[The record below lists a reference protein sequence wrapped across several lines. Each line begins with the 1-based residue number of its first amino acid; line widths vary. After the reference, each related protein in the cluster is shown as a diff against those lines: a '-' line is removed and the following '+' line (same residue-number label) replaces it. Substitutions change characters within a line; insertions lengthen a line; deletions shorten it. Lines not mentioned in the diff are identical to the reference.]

1 VATEMTA
8 VENPL
13 REGLR
18 LERTPEPCA
27 LVIFGATGDLT
38 RRKLIPALYQL
49 SHDRLLPANFA
60 TVGFAR
66 RDWTDQGFRSEMNEA
81 IEAFAPHVHPG
92 VWESFAETLYFS
104 RGEFHDPD
112 AYVRLAAKLKEID
125 AERGTAGNRVFYLA
139 TAPDNYVDI
148 IRNLG
153 EAGLISRREHGPW
166 SRIVV
171 EKPFGHDLQSAQ
183 RLNRLLQ
190 GLISERQTFRIDHYL
205 GKETV
210 QNILAVR
217 FGNLIFEPI
226 WNAQYVDH
234 VQITVA
240 EAVGVEGR
248 GGYYDQAGALRD
260 MVQNHMMQLL
270 ALVAMEPP
278 VAYDADAIRDEKVKV
293 LRAVDMPTEL
303 VPQLTMRG
311 QYGPGVV
318 GGASVPA
325 YRQEPSVP
333 PDSTT
338 ETYVALKLQLRN
350 WRWAG
355 APFYLRTG
363 KRLPKRISEIAVV
376 FKRAPHELFNRQA
389 IVGLEPNV
397 LALRIQPDEGI
408 SLRFGAKVPGPTMRL
423 RSVNMDFLYG
433 VAFGAEPHDAYHR
446 LLLDAMLGDATLFT
460 RRDEVEQ
467 AWRFISCIEDAW
479 KKLTP
484 LSGPTYAAGDWGPDE
499 ADELLRRDGRAW
511 RRL

>member
-1 VATEMTA
+1 VAIETSA

-60 TVGFAR
+60 IVGFAR
-66 RDWTDQGFRSEMNEA
+66 RDWDDQTFRAEMKEA
-81 IEAFAPHVHPG
+81 VDDFASTVHEG
-92 VWESFAETLYFS
+92 VWESFAETLYFH
-104 RGEFHDPD
+104 RGEFDKPD
-112 AYVRLAAKLKEID
+112 AYESLAVRLKEID

-139 TAPDNYVDI
+139 TSPDNFVDI

-190 GLISERQTFRIDHYL
+190 GLIAERQTFRIDHYL

-226 WNAQYVDH
+226 WSAQYVDH

-248 GGYYDQAGALRD
+248 GGYYDHSGALRD

-293 LRAVDMPTEL
+293 LRAVQISSPL
-303 VPQLTMRG
+303 VPQLTVRG
-311 QYGPGVV
+311 QYGPGFV
-318 GGASVPA
+318 GGAPVPA

-333 PDSTT
+333 PGSTT
-338 ETYVALKLQLRN
+338 ETYVALKLELQN

-355 APFYLRTG
+355 TPFYLRTG

-376 FKRAPHELFNRQA
+376 FKKVPHLLFSRQA
-389 IVGLEPNV
+389 VAGLEPNV

-433 VAFGAEPHDAYHR
+433 VAFGAEPHDAYVR

-479 KKLTP
+479 QKLPP
-484 LSGPTYAAGDWGPDE
+484 LAGPSYAAGEWGPEE

>member
-1 VATEMTA
+1 VATDTTA

-18 LERTPEPCA
+18 LERTPEPCV

-49 SHDRLLPANFA
+49 SHDRLLPANVGI
-60 TVGFAR
+60 VGFAR
-66 RDWTDQGFRSEMNEA
+66 RNWTDESFRTEMKDSVAEFGKA
-81 IEAFAPHVHPG
+81 VHEG
-92 VWESFAETLYFS
+92 VWESFAEGLYFS
-104 RGEFHDPD
+104 QGEFHDPA
-112 AYVRLAAKLKEID
+112 AYERLAAKLKEID
-125 AERGTAGNRVFYLA
+125 AERGTTGNRLFYLA
-139 TAPDNYVDI
+139 TAPDNFPDI

-166 SRIVV
+166 SRLVI

-190 GLISERQTFRIDHYL
+190 GLISERHTFRIDHYL

-240 EAVGVEGR
+240 ESVGVEGR
-248 GGYYDQAGALRD
+248 GGYYDSAGALRD

-278 VAYDADAIRDEKVKV
+278 TSYGADAIRDEKVKV
-293 LRAVDMPTEL
+293 LRAIQMSTER
-303 VPQLTMRG
+303 VPDLAVRG
-311 QYGPGVV
+311 QYGPGTV
-318 GGASVPA
+318 GGLPVPA

-333 PDSTT
+333 TDSNT
-338 ETYVALKLQLRN
+338 ETFVALKLELQN

-355 APFYLRTG
+355 TPFYLRTG

-376 FKRAPHELFNRQA
+376 FKRVPHVLFNQQS
-389 IVGLEPNV
+389 VSGLEPNV

-433 VAFGAEPHDAYHR
+433 IAFGSEPHDSYER

-467 AWRFISCIEDAW
+467 AWQFITCIEEAW
-479 KKLTP
+479 HKMP
-484 LSGPTYAAGDWGPDE
+484 PIAGPTYSAGDWGSEE

>member
-1 VATEMTA
+1 VVTETTA

-60 TVGFAR
+60 TIGFAR
-66 RDWTDQGFRSEMNEA
+66 RDWSDDSFRGEMKQA
-81 IEAFAPHVHPG
+81 VDAFAPHVHAG
-92 VWESFAETLYFS
+92 VWESFADTLYFS
-104 RGEFHDPD
+104 RGEFHDPA
-112 AYVRLAAKLKEID
+112 AYERLAAKLKEID
-125 AERGTAGNRVFYLA
+125 AERGTSGNRVFYLA
-139 TAPDNYVDI
+139 TSPDNFVDI

-234 VQITVA
+234 VQIAVA
-240 EAVGVEGR
+240 ESVGVEGR

-293 LRAVDMPTEL
+293 LRAIDMPTEL
-303 VPQLTMRG
+303 IPQLSVRG

-318 GGASVPA
+318 GGAPVPA

-355 APFYLRTG
+355 TPFYLRTG

-376 FKRAPHELFNRQA
+376 FKRAPHQLFSRQA

-433 VAFGAEPHDAYHR
+433 VAFGAEPHDAYER
-446 LLLDAMLGDATLFT
+446 LLLDAMLGDSTLFT
-460 RRDEVEQ
+460 RGDEVEASWSLITPIHQGWQQ
-467 AWRFISCIEDAW
+467 APPPEFPNYE
-479 KKLTP
+479 
-484 LSGPTYAAGDWGPDE
+484 AGTWGPKA
-499 ADELLRRDGRAW
+499 ADKLLVKEWRAW

>member
-1 VATEMTA
+1 MIA

-18 LERTPEPCA
+18 HERTPEPCV

-66 RDWTDQGFRSEMNEA
+66 RDWNDPTFRAEMKEA
-81 IEAFAPHVHPG
+81 VDEFGPRVHSG
-92 VWESFAETLYFS
+92 VWDSFAETLYFS
-104 RGEFHDPD
+104 RGEFHDPSGYERL
-112 AYVRLAAKLKEID
+112 AVRLREID
-125 AERGTAGNRVFYLA
+125 AQRGTAGNRVFYLA
-139 TAPDNYVDI
+139 TAPDNFVDI

-166 SRIVV
+166 SRLVV

-240 EAVGVEGR
+240 GSVGCEGR

-293 LRAVDMPTEL
+293 LRAVDMPTAQ
-303 VPQLTMRG
+303 VPQLTVRG
-311 QYGPGVV
+311 QYGPGFV
-318 GGASVPA
+318 GGVPVPA

-338 ETYVALKLQLRN
+338 ESYVALKLELRN

-355 APFYLRTG
+355 TPFYLRTG

-376 FKRAPHELFNRQA
+376 FKRAPHQLFSRQA
-389 IVGLEPNV
+389 VVGLEPNV

-433 VAFGAEPHDAYHR
+433 VAFGAEPHDAYER

-479 KKLTP
+479 KRLPP
-484 LSGPTYAAGDWGPDE
+484 LPGPTYAAGDWGPEE
-499 ADELLRRDGRAW
+499 ADDLLRRDGRAW

>member
-1 VATEMTA
+1 VATDTTP

-18 LERTPEPCA
+18 LERTPESCA

-49 SHDRLLPANFA
+49 SHERLLPANFA
-60 TVGFAR
+60 SVGFAR
-66 RDWTDQGFRSEMNEA
+66 RDWTDDTFRSEMKEA
-81 IEAFAPHVHPG
+81 VESFVPTVHPG
-92 VWESFAETLYFS
+92 VWDSFGETLYFS
-104 RGEFHDPD
+104 RGEFHDPA
-112 AYVRLAAKLKEID
+112 AYQQLALKLKQID

-139 TAPDNYVDI
+139 TAPDNFPDI

-166 SRIVV
+166 SRLVI
-171 EKPFGHDLQSAQ
+171 EKPFGHDLQSAE

-190 GLISERQTFRIDHYL
+190 SLISERQTFRIDHYL

-240 EAVGVEGR
+240 ESVGVEGR
-248 GGYYDQAGALRD
+248 AGYYDQAGALRD

-270 ALVAMEPP
+270 ALVAMEAP
-278 VAYDADAIRDEKVKV
+278 VAYGADAIRDEKVKV
-293 LRAVDMPTEL
+293 LRAVQIDSAQ
-303 VPQLTMRG
+303 VPQLTVRG

-318 GGASVPA
+318 GGEPVPA
-325 YRQEPSVP
+325 YRQEPGVP

-338 ETYVALKLQLRN
+338 ETYVALKLELQN

-355 APFYLRTG
+355 TPFYLRTG

-376 FKRAPHELFNRQA
+376 FKKVPHMLFSRQA
-389 IVGLEPNV
+389 VAGLEPNV

-433 VAFGAEPHDAYHR
+433 VAFGAEPHDAYER

-467 AWRFISCIEDAW
+467 AWRFITCIEDAW
-479 KKLTP
+479 KKLPP
-484 LSGPTYAAGDWGPDE
+484 LAGANYPAGDWGPEE

>member
-1 VATEMTA
+1 MATETTS

-66 RDWTDQGFRSEMNEA
+66 RDWTDDSFRAEMKEA
-81 IEAFAPHVHPG
+81 VESFAPNVHGG
-92 VWESFAETLYFS
+92 VWESFAETLYFN
-104 RGEFHDPD
+104 RGEFHDPA
-112 AYVRLAAKLKEID
+112 AYEALAVRLKQID

-139 TAPDNYVDI
+139 TAPDNFVDI

-166 SRIVV
+166 SRIVI

-240 EAVGVEGR
+240 ESVGVEGR
-248 GGYYDQAGALRD
+248 GGYYDGAGALRD

-270 ALVAMEPP
+270 ALVAMEAPTP
-278 VAYDADAIRDEKVKV
+278 LARSPTCREVPRPKTMPLLGIVNSNVVA
-293 LRAVDMPTEL
+293 
-303 VPQLTMRG
+303 
-311 QYGPGVV
+311 
-318 GGASVPA
+318 ASTA
-325 YRQEPSVP
+325 
-333 PDSTT
+333 
-338 ETYVALKLQLRN
+338 ALL
-350 WRWAG
+350 
-355 APFYLRTG
+355 
-363 KRLPKRISEIAVV
+363 
-376 FKRAPHELFNRQA
+376 
-389 IVGLEPNV
+389 
-397 LALRIQPDEGI
+397 
-408 SLRFGAKVPGPTMRL
+408 L
-423 RSVNMDFLYG
+423 RS
-433 VAFGAEPHDAYHR
+433 
-446 LLLDAMLGDATLFT
+446 
-460 RRDEVEQ
+460 RR
-467 AWRFISCIEDAW
+467 RPSYP
-479 KKLTP
+479 K
-484 LSGPTYAAGDWGPDE
+484 SGC
-499 ADELLRRDGRAW
+499 
-511 RRL
+511 